1 MRGYIERR
9 VTSATWGSLPPC
21 KKILKAS
28 AFMFTLR
35 SEVSPSCM
43 AFSMYEVVSVA
54 CLWSGQFV
62 YAPFLGE
69 RRFVKAIYAR
79 EKPQNFGTD
88 EVTSAI
94 AEGVSRL
101 GGPTCSPKNFEI
113 Q

>member
-28 AFMFTLR
+28 TFMFTLR
-35 SEVSPSCM
+35 AEVSPNCM
-43 AFSMYEVVSVA
+43 AFSMNEVVSVA
-54 CLWSGQFV
+54 CLSSGQFV

-88 EVTSAI
+88 EV
-94 AEGVSRL
+94 
-101 GGPTCSPKNFEI
+101 
-113 Q
+113 